1 MSEWFCLRRQP
12 FKIANDSEKEYS
24 ATLGID
30 LEKGTTSFDRRI
42 RKEYRL
48 HTIQYWFV
56 ASLANGLLWMQI
68 IIGAAL
74 TALGATRTSES
85 QTATIYLGAASTI
98 TAGLLT
104 YFKSR
109 NQPNRS
115 RQLRQA
121 LREVRNNMDDQSR
134 DMVSLTPEEARGAA
148 QRIIKQYNDAL
159 AEAAANY
166 PDLWVNL
173 GQLGKFLHG
182 NNPDHEKGDDELGTN
197 LSDAGT
203 KPNKDGTKPP
213 PSPPAPAKEHGNHLQ
228 PEFPETQA
236 ELRDGTT
243 KSNSMKSHTQA
254 PPPPPA
260 PRPNPEILANPETK
274 LAGEQIDL
282 DEDFSPAEDKLP
294 EKIERDKAAV
304 TDATDMAQAPAPT
317 KQMPHPHTGPVGV
330 RRVGGFVL
338 FD

>member
-12 FKIANDSEKEYS
+12 PVVTANDTDKAYGV
-24 ATLGID
+24 ALGID
-30 LEKGTTSFDRRI
+30 PEKGTTSFDQRI

-74 TALGATRTSES
+74 TALGAIRTSES

-109 NQPNRS
+109 NQPNRC

-121 LREVRNNMDDQSR
+121 LRGVRNMMDDQSHS
-134 DMVSLTPEEARGAA
+134 MAGLTPEEARDAA

-166 PDLWVNL
+166 PDLWMNL
-173 GQLGKFLHG
+173 GQLRKFLPSG
-182 NNPDHEKGDDELGTN
+182 DPEDKKGDDTLGASKPNTE
-197 LSDAGT
+197 T
-203 KPNKDGTKPP
+203 KPN
-213 PSPPAPAKEHGNHLQ
+213 EHGTGSPSSPAAPGKQHGSQ
-228 PEFPETQA
+228 PGLPETQA
-236 ELRDGTT
+236 KLEGGTAQS
-243 KSNSMKSHTQA
+243 KSTSSHTQA
-254 PPPPPA
+254 PPA
-260 PRPNPEILANPETK
+260 PRSNPETLANAEAK
-274 LAGEQIDL
+274 LAGKQIDI
-282 DEDFSPAEDKLP
+282 DENFSPADEGLP
-294 EKIERDKAAV
+294 EKTDRDTAAV
-304 TDATDMAQAPAPT
+304 TPAVDT
-317 KQMPHPHTGPVGV
+317 ASTMQMSHMHATGPVGV

-338 FD
+338 LD